1 MFQEA
6 LQAEKSYVSNLAQ
19 SMSLALDEFYS
30 NLKSVGVSSVTGK
43 GFDKF
48 IKLVEE
54 ARLEY
59 ETGIHFGL
67 TITGFFHRFSLN
79 SRFFLNSSKF

>member
-1 MFQEA
+1 MISCSYAVEWMEDFEVFQEA

-59 ETGIHFGL
+59 ETGMHLG
-67 TITGFFHRFSLN
+67 
-79 SRFFLNSSKF
+79 

>member
-59 ETGIHFGL
+59 ETGKYPFEL
-67 TITGFFHRFSLN
+67 EYKTKLLRTN
-79 SRFFLNSSKF
+79 S